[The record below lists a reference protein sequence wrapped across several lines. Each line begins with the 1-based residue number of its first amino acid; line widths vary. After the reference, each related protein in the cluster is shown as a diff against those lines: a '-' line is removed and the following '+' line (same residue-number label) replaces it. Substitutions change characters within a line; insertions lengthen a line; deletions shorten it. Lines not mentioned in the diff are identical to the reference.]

1 MHTHAHTCTHT
12 HTHLCAH
19 QHKEWTEKIKTQ
31 MQQNKAEHDHEV
43 RRLTHKCDME
53 EVNTASMVTQIQA
66 TMQQGLMA
74 SMAKIKSLKDKVA
87 AQSAEIETLTSAAA
101 VAAATDAAGAGAEEE
116 NVNVPEEEHMHVETE
131 EAKAQPSANVAETDE
146 YSAAGC
152 GFTDDADDDEY
163 SAAAL
168 GFEDDEEEEH
178 EPTLAEQQVAMRRK
192 TRDRVQ
198 RRKSMAIM
206 GGLPSAFQ

>member
-1 MHTHAHTCTHT
+1 
-12 HTHLCAH
+12 
-19 QHKEWTEKIKTQ
+19 

-87 AQSAEIETLTSAAA
+87 AQSAEIETLTSAA
-101 VAAATDAAGAGAEEE
+101 VIAAATDAAGAGAEEE
-116 NVNVPEEEHMHVETE
+116 NVNVPEEEHMRVETE
-131 EAKAQPSANVAETDE
+131 EAKAQPSASVAETDE
-146 YSAAGC
+146 YSATGC
-152 GFTDDADDDEY
+152 GFMDDDDDDEY

-168 GFEDDEEEEH
+168 GFEDDEEEH

-192 TRDRVQ
+192 TRDRVE